1 MKIKKFEGK
10 NFSTVMAKVKKE
22 FGKDA
27 VIIST
32 ENFDGKVCLTA
43 ASDYEIAEKP
53 KQSSKTEQK
62 SYKNAIK
69 INNPYAKQAV
79 LSGNIQAPE
88 EMISLNELDKKLEL
102 DSLKHE
108 LHEQRTMQIK
118 HEEYFLNELAML
130 RESLSSLLKKT
141 VSKDNSVSLAFTP
154 FLKAGIECGINENL
168 LSGVLDKIIINSTQN
183 ILVNDKEAR
192 NILKKQFAKI
202 LKIKDIFNLIEE
214 KRGNFLFAG
223 PTGVGKTTT
232 LVKIA
237 ATMILEKDRNDF
249 AITSIDFM
257 RADSSIQ
264 LQKYSELLGIPFY
277 HYKSIAQYKKEISKL
292 REKYPIILTDTAGIS
307 PLNKSSL
314 QFLEKIAKNNYTLPL
329 LHIPIATEYEQ
340 ALTMFDT
347 FQEVLPNMK
356 VIFTKEDEAFRNGLI
371 ASLSIARHLEISSIT
386 NGQKIPEDIVKI
398 KSTQTVSDCIFKK
411 KL

>member
-22 FGKDA
+22 FGKNA

-32 ENFDGKVCLTA
+32 ENLNGKVCLTA
-43 ASDYEIAEKP
+43 ASDYEIAE
-53 KQSSKTEQK
+53 SSKKNTTTE
-62 SYKNAIK
+62 IK
-69 INNPYAKQAV
+69 TAKRINNPYAKQAV
-79 LSGNIQAPE
+79 FSGNMQAPQ
-88 EMISLNELDKKLEL
+88 EMMSLNELDKKLEL

-108 LHEQRTMQIK
+108 LHEQKAMQIK
-118 HEEYFLNELAML
+118 HEEYFLKELGML
-130 RESLSSLLKKT
+130 RESLSTLLRKT
-141 VSKDNSVSLAFTP
+141 VSKENSISLAFTP

-168 LSGVLDKIIINSTQN
+168 LTGILDKIISDSTQE
-183 ILVNDKEAR
+183 ILLNDEEAKQV
-192 NILKKQFAKI
+192 LKKQFINI
-202 LKIKDIFNLIEE
+202 LKTQDIFKTIEN
-214 KRGNFLFAG
+214 KKGVFVFAG

-277 HYKSIAQYKKEISKL
+277 HYKSITQYKKEIVKL
-292 REKYPIILTDTAGIS
+292 KEKYPIILTDTAGIS
-307 PLNKSSL
+307 PLNKSSI
-314 QFLEKIAKNNYTLPL
+314 QFLEKITKNDYTLPI

-347 FQEVLPNMK
+347 FKEVLQEMT

-371 ASLSIARHLEISSIT
+371 ASLSIARNFTISSIT
-386 NGQKIPEDIVKI
+386 NGQRIPEDIVKI
-398 KSTQTVSDCIFKK
+398 KNAQTVSNYIFRK